1 MKKKKI
7 WITGPNGMVGSALVR
22 KFSKEYKV
30 LSVNKKK
37 LNLLDQ
43 KKVFSW
49 IKKNKPDI
57 ILMSAAKVGGIYAN
71 NHFPAE
77 FIYENLQIQSNII
90 EGAKINKIKKLV
102 FIGSSCIYPR
112 NCKQPIKEEYL
123 LSGKLENTNQ
133 WYAVAK
139 IAGLKMV
146 EAYRKQYNLNYV
158 SVMPCNMYGPKDNY
172 DEKNSHVM
180 AALIRKFCIAK
191 KNNLKEVIVWGSGKP
206 LREFMHVDDF
216 AEAMSK
222 IIKKYNKMDPIN
234 VGSGQEISILNL
246 AKKISKV
253 VDFKGKIIFD
263 KKYPDGTP
271 RKLLNISKIKKLGWK
286 PKITL
291 KNGIKMTI
299 ENLINENIDITS
311 LK

>member
-1 MKKKKI
+1 MPLKKNKKKI

-71 NHFPAE
+71 NSFPAE

-90 EGAKINKIKKLV
+90 EGAKISNIKKLV

-123 LSGKLENTNQ
+123 LSGKLESTNQ

-139 IAGLKMV
+139 IAGIKMV
-146 EAYRKQYNLNYV
+146 EAYRKQYNLNFIN
-158 SVMPCNMYGPKDNY
+158 VMPCNMYGPKDNY
-172 DEKNSHVM
+172 DKKNSHVM

-191 KNNLKEVIVWGSGKP
+191 KNNLKDVIVWGSGKS

-216 AEAMSK
+216 AEAMAK
-222 IIKKYNKMDPIN
+222 IIKKYNKIEPIN

-286 PKITL
+286 PKISL
-291 KNGIKMTI
+291 LNGIRKSV
-299 ENLINENIDITS
+299 NDYNKLINY
-311 LK
+311 

>member
-1 MKKKKI
+1 MLLKKNKKKI

-71 NHFPAE
+71 NSFPAE

-90 EGAKINKIKKLV
+90 QGAKISNIKKLV

-123 LSGKLENTNQ
+123 LSGKLESTNQ

-139 IAGLKMV
+139 IAGIKMV
-146 EAYRKQYNLNYV
+146 EAYRKQYNLNFIN
-158 SVMPCNMYGPKDNY
+158 VMPCNMYGPKDNY
-172 DEKNSHVM
+172 DKKNSHVM

-191 KNNLKEVIVWGSGKP
+191 KNNLKDVIVWGSGKS

-216 AEAMSK
+216 AEAMAK
-222 IIKKYNKMDPIN
+222 IIKKYNKIEPIN

-286 PKITL
+286 PKISL
-291 KNGIKMTI
+291 LNGIRKSV
-299 ENLINENIDITS
+299 NDYNKLINY
-311 LK
+311 

>member
-1 MKKKKI
+1 
-7 WITGPNGMVGSALVR
+7 
-22 KFSKEYKV
+22 
-30 LSVNKKK
+30 
-37 LNLLDQ
+37 
-43 KKVFSW
+43 
-49 IKKNKPDI
+49 
-57 ILMSAAKVGGIYAN
+57 MSAAKVGGIYAN
-71 NHFPAE
+71 NSFPAE

-90 EGAKINKIKKLV
+90 EGAKISNIKKLV

-123 LSGKLENTNQ
+123 LSGKLESTNQ

-139 IAGLKMV
+139 IAGIKMV
-146 EAYRKQYNLNYV
+146 EAYRKQYNLNFIN
-158 SVMPCNMYGPKDNY
+158 VMPCNMYGPKDNY
-172 DEKNSHVM
+172 DKKNSHVM

-191 KNNLKEVIVWGSGKP
+191 KNNLKDVIVWGSGKS

-216 AEAMSK
+216 AEAMAK
-222 IIKKYNKMDPIN
+222 IIKKYNKIEPIN

-286 PKITL
+286 PKISL
-291 KNGIKMTI
+291 LNGIRKSV
-299 ENLINENIDITS
+299 NDYNKLINY
-311 LK
+311 

>member
-1 MKKKKI
+1 MLLKKNKKKI

-71 NHFPAE
+71 NSFPAE

-90 EGAKINKIKKLV
+90 EGAKISNIKKLV

-123 LSGKLENTNQ
+123 LSGKLESTNQ

-139 IAGLKMV
+139 IAGIKMV
-146 EAYRKQYNLNYV
+146 EAYRKQYNLNFIN
-158 SVMPCNMYGPKDNY
+158 VMPCNMYGPKDNY
-172 DEKNSHVM
+172 DKKNSHVM

-191 KNNLKEVIVWGSGKP
+191 KNNLKDVIVWGSGKS

-216 AEAMSK
+216 AEAMAK
-222 IIKKYNKMDPIN
+222 IIKKYNKIEPIN

-271 RKLLNISKIKKLGWK
+271 RKLLNISKIRKLGWK
-286 PKITL
+286 PKISL
-291 KNGIKMTI
+291 LNGIRKSV
-299 ENLINENIDITS
+299 NDYNKLINY
-311 LK
+311 

>member
-1 MKKKKI
+1 MPLKKNKKKI

-71 NHFPAE
+71 NSFPAE

-90 EGAKINKIKKLV
+90 EGAKISNIKKLV

-123 LSGKLENTNQ
+123 LSGKLESTNQ

-139 IAGLKMV
+139 IAGIKMV
-146 EAYRKQYNLNYV
+146 EAYRKQYNLNFIN
-158 SVMPCNMYGPKDNY
+158 VMPCNMYGPKDNY
-172 DEKNSHVM
+172 DKKNSHVM

-191 KNNLKEVIVWGSGKP
+191 KNNLKDVIVWGSGKS

-216 AEAMSK
+216 AEAMAK
-222 IIKKYNKMDPIN
+222 IIKKYNKIEPIN

-271 RKLLNISKIKKLGWK
+271 RKLLNISKIRKLGWK
-286 PKITL
+286 PKISL
-291 KNGIKMTI
+291 LNGIRKSV
-299 ENLINENIDITS
+299 NDYNKLINY
-311 LK
+311 

>member
-1 MKKKKI
+1 MPLKKNKKKI

-71 NHFPAE
+71 NSFPAE

-90 EGAKINKIKKLV
+90 EGAKISNIKKLV

-123 LSGKLENTNQ
+123 LSGKLESTNQ

-139 IAGLKMV
+139 IAGIKMV
-146 EAYRKQYNLNYV
+146 EAYRKQYNLNFIN
-158 SVMPCNMYGPKDNY
+158 VMPCNMYGPKDNY
-172 DEKNSHVM
+172 DKKNSHVM

-191 KNNLKEVIVWGSGKP
+191 KNNLKDVIVWGSGKS

-216 AEAMSK
+216 AEAMAK
-222 IIKKYNKMDPIN
+222 IIKKYNKIEPIN

-263 KKYPDGTP
+263 KKYPNGTP

-286 PKITL
+286 PKISL
-291 KNGIKMTI
+291 LNGIRKSV
-299 ENLINENIDITS
+299 NDYNKLINY
-311 LK
+311 